1 LSNARKDNICLYIM
15 LLLFGL
21 LMILSACTTESKPID
36 PTQQQRMSELRKRFK
51 NELGE
56 KYDLSIPAATAAQ
69 LKRGAEL
76 YPQVCASCHGG
87 RGDGLGKISEG
98 LAGNP
103 TSFTDP
109 EQAAFFSERARLGII
124 RKGVPGTPMMGWQNV
139 LTEEDIQALYCY
151 IRSLIGQK

>member
-1 LSNARKDNICLYIM
+1 MI
-15 LLLFGL
+15 LLFGL
-21 LMILSACTTESKPID
+21 LLIFSSCTSESKPID
-36 PTQQQRMSELRKRFK
+36 PTQQQRMLELRERLKS
-51 NELGE
+51 ELGE
-56 KYDLSIPAATAAQ
+56 KYNQSIPEATEAQ

-76 YPQVCASCHGG
+76 YPHVCASCHGG

-109 EQAAFFSERARLGII
+109 EQATFFSGQARLEII
-124 RKGVPGTPMMGWQNV
+124 RKGVSGTPMMGWQNV
-139 LTEEDIQALYCY
+139 LSEEDVLTLYLY

>member
-1 LSNARKDNICLYIM
+1 MI
-15 LLLFGL
+15 LLFGL
-21 LMILSACTTESKPID
+21 LLIFSSCTSESKPID
-36 PTQQQRMSELRKRFK
+36 PTQQQRMLELRERLKS
-51 NELGE
+51 ELGE
-56 KYDLSIPAATAAQ
+56 KYNQSIPEATEAQ

-76 YPQVCASCHGG
+76 YPHVCASCHGG

-109 EQAAFFSERARLGII
+109 EQALFFSGQARLHII

-139 LTEEDIQALYCY
+139 LCEEDVLTLYLY